1 MISISRFIPLVHL
14 EYQKPSTVV
23 KVANLDN
30 VDIYLQRSLAI
41 KPPTAVKVD
50 NLDIYLISNHN

>member
-30 VDIYLQRSLAI
+30 VDIYLVLTEI
-41 KPPTAVKVD
+41 PCYKTADCSKGC
-50 NLDIYLISNHN
+50 